1 MLLGGK
7 AILIVEDEILIA
19 GLIEGMLQDLG
30 CPDVTTASD
39 LKGAFA
45 AIGKYRFDAV
55 ILDMNLAGVSCA
67 PVSCAP
73 FAETLEKHAIPF
85 VFSTGYMAPASP
97 HRWEKVPLLQKPY
110 FSQDIEAALAKVLP
124 K

>member
-30 CPDVTTASD
+30 CPDVTRASD

-55 ILDMNLAGVSCA
+55 ILDMNLAG
-67 PVSCAP
+67 VSCAP